1 MGLVISK
8 IQRNYGGRVM
18 QRINGDTCHDMLV
31 TGTKGILSY
40 DNTCDYPLWKE
51 QVHKKL
57 SALLGMD
64 VIAENACPLYWEVE
78 ETTDHEA
85 YRLIRFCYE
94 SEKKNFVPAMLLIP
108 KQNRK
113 SYPLAIVLQG
123 HTTGYHISV
132 GEKRFDGD
140 EKFFPNSCFAL
151 QAVENGLAALCIEQ
165 RGMGITRSHRYPGP
179 GGVHQCSFTAMR
191 AIQLGRTIIGERVW
205 DVSRGIDA
213 LEKMDLPEID
223 LQKIMILG
231 NSGGGTAAFYAACLE
246 KRIQYAAPGCAFC
259 SYKGS
264 ILDILHCVCN
274 NIPHASRYF
283 EMEDLACLIAP
294 RPLTVLAGQKDE
306 IFPLEAVKQSYA
318 TVQKIYDRAGAE
330 NNCKLVVMPE
340 GHFWCPEE
348 AWAAINE
355 ELTQLGW

>member
-1 MGLVISK
+1 MRSICA
-8 IQRNYGGRVM
+8 
-18 QRINGDTCHDMLV
+18 DACHDALV
-31 TGTKGILSY
+31 AANKGILSY
-40 DNTCDYPLWKE
+40 DPARDFSAWKAQVE
-51 QVHKKL
+51 QKL
-57 SALLGMD
+57 QSLLGMD
-64 VIAENACPLYWEVE
+64 VIAENACPSYWEVE
-78 ETTDHEA
+78 EVTERDG

-123 HTTGYHISV
+123 HTTGYHISA
-132 GEKRFDGD
+132 GEKKYDID
-140 EKFFPNSCFAL
+140 DSFFPDSCFGL
-151 QAVENGLAALCIEQ
+151 QAVENGFAALCIEQ
-165 RGMGITRSHRYPGP
+165 RGMGITRSPRYPGP

-191 AIQLGRTIIGERVW
+191 AIQLGRTVVGERVW
-205 DVSRGIDA
+205 DISRGIDT
-213 LEKMDLPEID
+213 LESMALPEVD
-223 LQKIMILG
+223 LTKIMILG

-274 NIPHASRYF
+274 NIPQASRYF

-294 RPLTVLAGQKDE
+294 RPLTVLAGEKDE

-318 TVQKIYDRAGAE
+318 TAHKIYDRAGAGDK
-330 NNCKLVVMPE
+330 CKLVIMPQ
-340 GHFWCPEE
+340 GHHWCPEV
-348 AWAAINE
+348 AWSSICE
-355 ELTQLGW
+355 KITELGW